1 MNLPD
6 PLIQVSA
13 DPYPWPLEDLRA
25 EQMALIVIDMQR
37 DFCDP
42 GGYVAGLGADIT
54 ALRAPINP
62 IARCLAA
69 ARAAGLV
76 VIHTRQGYRPDLSD
90 LPLWR
95 RLKFDRSGSAVG
107 KPGPLGRVLIRGE
120 AGFATI
126 EELAVLP
133 GEPVIDKTAN
143 GAFTGTDLDV
153 VLRAKNVRAIA
164 FAGNTIDVC
173 VHTSMREANDRG
185 YQCLLLSD
193 CCGAIEP
200 GLHAWALRSVQ
211 VEGGVFGSVG
221 TSQDF
226 VSALSA

>member
-1 MNLPD
+1 MNLPT
-6 PLIQVSA
+6 PPIQVPA

-42 GGYVAGLGADIT
+42 GGYVAGLGADLT
-54 ALRAPINP
+54 ALRAPIDP
-62 IARCLAA
+62 IKRCLAA
-69 ARAAGLV
+69 ARAAGVV

-90 LPLWR
+90 LPAWR

-120 AGFATI
+120 AGFETI
-126 EELAVLP
+126 EELAPLP
-133 GEPVIDKTAN
+133 GEPVVDKTAN

-153 VLRAKNVRAIA
+153 VLRAMNVRAIA

-200 GLHAWALRSVQ
+200 GLHDWAIRSVQ

-226 VSALSA
+226 ISAFSS